1 MPLSSTH
8 SGFFSKY
15 CDPAGQGAL
24 MEPLCVA
31 VQEPAVEF
39 IFLSLIP
46 FMDWIELSL
55 FQVIKLCI
63 NLQTECHIGEGREW
77 TNETGTWCKERTGRR
92 G

>member
-1 MPLSSTH
+1 MPLSNIH

-15 CDPAGQGAL
+15 CYLAGHGAL

-46 FMDWIELSL
+46 FMERIELSL

-63 NLQTECHIGEGREW
+63 NLQTECHMGAW
-77 TNETGTWCKERTGRR
+77 AQTDETGTW
-92 G
+92 

>member
-1 MPLSSTH
+1 
-8 SGFFSKY
+8 
-15 CDPAGQGAL
+15 

-63 NLQTECHIGEGREW
+63 NLQTECHMGGGEG
-77 TNETGTWCKERTGRR
+77 TDK
-92 G
+92 

>member
-1 MPLSSTH
+1 
-8 SGFFSKY
+8 
-15 CDPAGQGAL
+15 

-55 FQVIKLCI
+55 FQVIKLFI
-63 NLQTECHIGEGREW
+63 NLQTKCHMGGGRAQ
-77 TNETGTWCKERTGRR
+77 TDETGTWCKERMGR
-92 G
+92 

>member
-1 MPLSSTH
+1 
-8 SGFFSKY
+8 
-15 CDPAGQGAL
+15 

-63 NLQTECHIGEGREW
+63 NPQTECHMVGGGGHRQMRLEPGVRKGRGGED
-77 TNETGTWCKERTGRR
+77 KLV
-92 G
+92 